1 MADNSF
7 LWRAFCLQQD
17 IVENSLDR
25 LTAASVRLHTLD
37 RHLSLSIKRVHP
49 KILFNIVVSKLVFP
63 SVKILINEYS
73 CLQFRP
79 RRIGGNEHSL

>member
-1 MADNSF
+1 MEKF
-7 LWRAFCLQQD
+7 LDSQPGR
-17 IVENSLDR
+17 
-25 LTAASVRLHTLD
+25 SVILHTLERD
-37 RHLSLSIKRVHP
+37 IPLSIERVHP

-63 SVKILINEYS
+63 SVKILLNEYS